1 MKNHLGVFSFL
12 IVFGLAVTTSNSAF
26 ADFRGDIKED
36 SNESDIEAVQEEL
49 VSLGFMDEATGV
61 YDTITRNAVIA
72 YQRSRGLAADGI
84 VDCNTW
90 RSLQEEVV
98 GTGSTNTTIN

>member
-26 ADFRGDIKED
+26 ADFRGDSKED

-72 YQRSRGLAADGI
+72 YQVSNNLEPTGI
-84 VDCNTW
+84 DH
-90 RSLQEEVV
+90 
-98 GTGSTNTTIN
+98 